1 MACVPALHAIYESD
15 ILKKMMYKPRGWR
28 EVSFEVGKFRWW
40 DDIIKNNEYLRII
53 NSAPAVAALA
63 YDLSSAAHGFRSVDI
78 LQQEQ
83 ATVRSSPE
91 FSNASD

>member
-1 MACVPALHAIYESD
+1 
-15 ILKKMMYKPRGWR
+15 MMYKPRGWR
-28 EVSFEVGKFRWW
+28 EVSFEVRKFRWW